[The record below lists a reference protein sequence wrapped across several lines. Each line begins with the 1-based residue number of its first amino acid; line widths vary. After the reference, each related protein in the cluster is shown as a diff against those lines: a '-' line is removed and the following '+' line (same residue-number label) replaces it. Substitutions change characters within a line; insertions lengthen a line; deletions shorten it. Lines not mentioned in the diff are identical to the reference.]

1 MFKDVRKRNLYNKSS
16 IGPKSYVFYVMI
28 RQYAFRHEMNLEFV
42 KDIDIVRM
50 EKIRDGLDGFIQITN
65 ISRNII

>member
-1 MFKDVRKRNLYNKSS
+1 
-16 IGPKSYVFYVMI
+16 MI